1 MLNIWIPQ
9 SVGNIINV
17 LTKIVQDKGNDSTRN
32 TLEMLLKP
40 SFMLARM
47 YVAQVRKFYIFANR
61 DSFFFIL
68 SNYNKI

>member
-17 LTKIVQDKGNDSTRN
+17 LTKIVQDKRNDSTRN

-40 SFMLARM
+40 TFLLARM
-47 YVAQVRKFYIFANR
+47 YVAQVRGFYIPLKEIEN
-61 DSFFFIL
+61 SFL
-68 SNYNKI
+68 SF